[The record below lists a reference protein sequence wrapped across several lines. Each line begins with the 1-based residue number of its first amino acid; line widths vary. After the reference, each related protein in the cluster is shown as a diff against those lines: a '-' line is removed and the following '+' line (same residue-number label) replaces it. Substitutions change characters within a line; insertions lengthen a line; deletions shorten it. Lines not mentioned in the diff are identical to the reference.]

1 MSPRLLEA
9 AHSGEGQ
16 LLAVF
21 SFPEHEKFSSKIQ
34 YVSNQFC
41 ILKEDSMHLG
51 GSNERKNRKK

>member
-21 SFPEHEKFSSKIQ
+21 SFPEHEKFSYKICVKSILYFKKGQ
-34 YVSNQFC
+34 YATW
-41 ILKEDSMHLG
+41 
-51 GSNERKNRKK
+51 RKQ